1 MIVACELVTLT
12 LRSGNLRDPERRGL
26 ALDSIAAFVAA
37 SPPRDNLLGCWISEF
52 GPQNRILLLR
62 TFDSLD
68 AMQAE
73 RLRVLESA
81 DPFVP
86 AEMLAGIAFESFRQF
101 PFLPPITPGSPGPY
115 FEFRTYVLKIGGL
128 APTIAAWE
136 KGVPPR
142 VKLSPL
148 VTAMHSLDGEP
159 RFIHVWAYRT
169 LAERERIREEAFAT
183 GAWPSPGAPAFL
195 TENLRTE
202 LWMPTAIS
210 KLR

>member
-1 MIVACELVTLT
+1 VQACELVTLT
-12 LRSGNLRDPERRGL
+12 LRAGILRNPARL
-26 ALDSIAAFVAA
+26 AQATGSITGFVEA
-37 SPPRDNLLGCWISEF
+37 SPPGGNLLGCWVSEF
-52 GPQNRILLLR
+52 GPQNRVLLLR
-62 TFDSLD
+62 TFDSLE

-73 RLRVLESA
+73 RLRVLDSA

-202 LWMPTAIS
+202 LWMPTVIS

>member
-1 MIVACELVTLT
+1 MQACELVTLT
-12 LRSGNLRDPERRGL
+12 LRSGNLRNPARL
-26 ALDSIAAFVAA
+26 AQALDAIAGFVAA
-37 SPPRDNLLGCWISEF
+37 SPAGDNLLGSWINEF

-62 TFDSLD
+62 TYASLD
-68 AMQAE
+68 AMLAE

-81 DPFVP
+81 SPFVP

-101 PFLPPITPGSPGPY
+101 PFLPPIAPGAPGPY
-115 FEFRTYVLKIGGL
+115 YEFRTYVLKIGGL

-169 LAERERIREEAFAT
+169 LADRERLREEAFAT
-183 GAWPSPGAPAFL
+183 GAWPAPGAPGL
-195 TENLRTE
+195 LSENLRTE
-202 LWMPTAIS
+202 LWIPTAIS

>member
-1 MIVACELVTLT
+1 MQACELVTLT
-12 LRSGNLRDPERRGL
+12 LRPGNLRNPARMTQ
-26 ALDSIAAFVAA
+26 ALDSIAGFVAA
-37 SPPRDNLLGCWISEF
+37 SPPSDNLLGCWINEF

-62 TFDSLD
+62 TYGSSE

-73 RLRVLESA
+73 RLRVLNA
-81 DPFVP
+81 GDPFVP
-86 AEMLAGIAFESFRQF
+86 ADMLAGIAFESFRQF
-101 PFLPPITPGSPGPY
+101 PFLPVIEPGAPGPY
-115 FEFRTYVLKIGGL
+115 YEFRTYVLKIGGL

-142 VKLSPL
+142 IRLSPL

-159 RFIHVWAYRT
+159 RFIHVWAYNT
-169 LAERERIREEAFAT
+169 LADRERIREKAFAT

-202 LWMPTAIS
+202 LWIPTAIS

>member
-1 MIVACELVTLT
+1 VQACELVTLT
-12 LRSGNLRDPERRGL
+12 LRPGNLRNPARL
-26 ALDSIAAFVAA
+26 AQALDAIAGFVAA
-37 SPPRDNLLGCWISEF
+37 SPPGDNLLGCWINEF

-62 TFDSLD
+62 SYASLD
-68 AMQAE
+68 TMLTE
-73 RLRVLESA
+73 RLRVLGAS
-81 DPFVP
+81 DPFVQ

-101 PFLPPITPGSPGPY
+101 PFLPPIALGTPGPY
-115 FEFRTYVLKIGGL
+115 YEFRTYVLKIGGL
-128 APTIAAWE
+128 ANTIAAWE

-142 VKLSPL
+142 VRLSPL

-169 LAERERIREEAFAT
+169 LADRERIREEAFAT
-183 GAWPSPGAPAFL
+183 GAWPAPGAPGYL

>member
-1 MIVACELVTLT
+1 VACELVTLT
-12 LRSGNLRDPERRGL
+12 LRSGNLRNPARL
-26 ALDSIAAFVAA
+26 SQALDSIAGFVTAA
-37 SPPRDNLLGCWISEF
+37 PPGDNLLGCWINEF

-62 TFDSLD
+62 TYESFE
-68 AMQAE
+68 AMHAE
-73 RLRVLESA
+73 RLRLLDNA
-81 DPFVP
+81 NPFVSP
-86 AEMLAGIAFESFRQF
+86 EMLAGIAFESFRQF
-101 PFLPPITPGSPGPY
+101 PFLPPIAPGAAGPY
-115 FEFRTYVLKIGGL
+115 YEFRTYTLKIGGL

-159 RFIHVWAYRT
+159 RFIHVWAYNT
-169 LAERERIREEAFAT
+169 LADRERIREEAFAT
-183 GAWPSPGAPAFL
+183 GAWPAPGAPGFL

-202 LWMPTAIS
+202 LWTPTAIS